1 MNRKTI
7 QKGLLILTM
16 LFAMIGTAY
25 ADNGN
30 SSDEGAGS
38 IKTNKPNIDNLI
50 YTFETEGTDEA
61 TTTDYIASLPDA
73 EPGLILG
80 QITYYALVI
89 ANILAFLAFIVA
101 GIFMIISQ
109 GNDEQLGKAKS
120 ILMYTVIAMV
130 ICATAL
136 AIVTGVTRLDFFNP
150 YL

>member
-1 MNRKTI
+1 MNRNKI
-7 QKGLLILTM
+7 KKILILIAMSFTM
-16 LFAMIGTAY
+16 IATAY
-25 ADNGN
+25 ANNGN
-30 SSDEGAGS
+30 EGEGGMK
-38 IKTNKPNIDNLI
+38 INKPDIDTLI

-80 QITYYALVI
+80 QITYYALVV

-109 GNDEQLGKAKS
+109 GNDEDLGKAKS
-120 ILMYTVIAMV
+120 ILMYTIIAMV

-136 AIVTGVTRLDFFNP
+136 AIVTGVTQLDFFNP

>member
-7 QKGLLILTM
+7 QKGLLILIMALT
-16 LFAMIGTAY
+16 ITGTTF

-30 SSDEGAGS
+30 SNETTS
-38 IKTNKPNIDNLI
+38 IKTNTPNIDNLI

-73 EPGLILG
+73 DPGLVLG

-89 ANILAFLAFIVA
+89 ANILAFIAFLVA

-120 ILMYTVIAMV
+120 ILMYTIIAMAV
-130 ICATAL
+130 CATAL
-136 AIVTGVTRLDFFNP
+136 AIVTGVTQLDFFNP
-150 YL
+150 YI